1 MRPALAR
8 HCSFVTD
15 DTLAFDTFQ
24 NHLAAFFSG
33 ACHHDVKDMFMN
45 TLSRCRWW
53 QFVFGH
59 FLVFSALMVSLSA
72 QALTPTVTSISPAVG
87 PTAGGQ
93 LVAINGS
100 GFTGATSIT
109 IGGAVC
115 ARTSSSPPDDG
126 FLFCTTGARAA
137 GAVSVQVTTPNG
149 TNVANTLYT
158 YDGATPSPSAPTIT
172 AISPT
177 TGPTTGG
184 QPVTINGTGFTGAIG
199 VTIGGVTCTSFTVI
213 SDSVISC
220 TTGAHAAGVAHVEV
234 TTPAGTNA
242 TNMLYTYSAEVSD
255 IQAIPTLSEW
265 GMIALMVLIS
275 FIVLRRRSQF

>member
-1 MRPALAR
+1 MQ
-8 HCSFVTD
+8 VT
-15 DTLAFDTFQ
+15 TPNGTNVA
-24 NHLAAFFSG
+24 
-33 ACHHDVKDMFMN
+33 N
-45 TLSRCRWW
+45 TLYTYAD
-53 QFVFGH
+53 V
-59 FLVFSALMVSLSA
+59 A
-72 QALTPTVTSISPAVG
+72 PTVTSISPAVG